1 MKLSEQLKVI
11 APTDRIRIVQGKR
24 GNRDPEYDPGNKILY
39 CGWMGQLQHTDAET
53 EF

>member
-24 GNRDPEYDPGNKILY
+24 GNRDPEYDPG
-39 CGWMGQLQHTDAET
+39 E
-53 EF
+53 